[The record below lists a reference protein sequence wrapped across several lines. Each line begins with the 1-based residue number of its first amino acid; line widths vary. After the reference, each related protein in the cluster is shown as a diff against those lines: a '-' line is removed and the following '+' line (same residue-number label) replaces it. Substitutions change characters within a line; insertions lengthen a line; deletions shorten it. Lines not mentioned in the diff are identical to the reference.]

1 MEDTQRGMAAE
12 ERKFSNTV
20 VVTADK
26 DTVMLGGRGTRRE
39 RKIPERYK
47 NSNTLMLD
55 TSGKEYCVQKES
67 SEESADEEDVEDK
80 HEDEL
85 LERMRRS
92 ADLIPCSVVVP
103 LPLVNLP
110 STISIWCMFFRYI

>member
-1 MEDTQRGMAAE
+1 METERERTKKLPPSHCGKAECMIACCCSKEALKYSSCGSRRVNISAAVGARIMGDTQRGMAAE

-47 NSNTLMLD
+47 NSQHSDAGHIGQRVLRPE
-55 TSGKEYCVQKES
+55 G
-67 SEESADEEDVEDK
+67 VE
-80 HEDEL
+80 
-85 LERMRRS
+85 RRE
-92 ADLIPCSVVVP
+92 
-103 LPLVNLP
+103 
-110 STISIWCMFFRYI
+110 